1 MQDDLGV
8 LYLLEPVGLCFCELP
23 AAEPPARILVDPSII
38 TSHSTY
44 LITWLKAPGCSR
56 GSSSWGSPGCPG
68 TTDTHTC
75 IHVCM
80 HPYIHTHIHACSH
93 VYMHGCIHTYM
104 HAYIHACIHT
114 CIHTHTCMP
123 ASAACLHSYTPP
135 RCACPQMGGGGGTP
149 LGIFNKYNWWFLS
162 PGVSRAQFCI

>member
-56 GSSSWGSPGCPG
+56 GAASWGSPVCPR
-68 TTDTHTC
+68 TTYTHTC

-93 VYMHGCIHTYM
+93 VYMHGCIHTDM

-123 ASAACLHSYTPP
+123 ASSACLHSYTPP
-135 RCACPQMGGGGGTP
+135 RCACPQMGGGGATP
-149 LGIFNKYNWWFLS
+149 LGVFNIIRYLRS
-162 PGVSRAQFCI
+162 CV

>member
-1 MQDDLGV
+1 M
-8 LYLLEPVGLCFCELP
+8 
-23 AAEPPARILVDPSII
+23 DPSII
-38 TSHSTY
+38 SSHSTY
-44 LITWLKAPGCSR
+44 LITWLKAPGCGR
-56 GSSSWGSPGCPG
+56 GSASWGSPGCPG

-80 HPYIHTHIHACSH
+80 HPCIHTHIHACSH
-93 VYMHGCIHTYM
+93 AYMHGCIHTYM

-123 ASAACLHSYTPP
+123 ASSACLHSYTPP

-149 LGIFNKYNWWFLS
+149 LGVFNNSNNNNSNQNKNQNKNQHYS
-162 PGVSRAQFCI
+162 QACE